1 MLPGGQP
8 AQRMWGWEGPG
19 ETCSKDH
26 QGSNMLMGL
35 GKLISMATQSLE
47 VMMPSSAHMVAFLWD
62 LLTQLPTAPGL
73 MEAEPQPSYLPLT
86 CSPGTVFTAPTVQQ
100 ALCQSPQGDTE
111 MDWPG
116 PVSGG
121 AWSNS
126 GVVCRTLRGN
136 KNIKVFF

>member
-26 QGSNMLMGL
+26 QGSNMPMGL

-47 VMMPSSAHMVAFLWD
+47 VMMPSSAHMVAILWD

-73 MEAEPQPSYLPLT
+73 MAAEPQSPYLPLT
-86 CSPGTVFTAPTVQQ
+86 CSLEQYSQHQLCSKPSAHHQRGTQRWTGQVLSQGVHGLTVDLF
-100 ALCQSPQGDTE
+100 AGL
-111 MDWPG
+111 
-116 PVSGG
+116 
-121 AWSNS
+121 
-126 GVVCRTLRGN
+126 
-136 KNIKVFF
+136 